1 MNSKLKVA
9 IRVAIASL
17 ICAALVVGYF
27 IYLNKQNSKP
37 AEEEQQL
44 TEAQI
49 IATTDFEKNY
59 PESPRAVVKWYNRIS
74 TVIYNNDLGDVSLKE
89 IGSQERELLD
99 EDLLKLNPEKDFY
112 NNLEKEMKENAE
124 RQRSIVSSEVCES
137 ADVSYKTVNGYEC
150 AYVYAYYFG
159 KEGGNFTRTYQK
171 FCLRKDKEDKWK
183 ILTFEKVPQEQTPFA
198 NM

>member
-1 MNSKLKVA
+1 MSKKLKIV
-9 IRVAIASL
+9 IRVAIVSL
-17 ICAALVVGYF
+17 ICAGLVVGYF

-37 AEEEQQL
+37 KEEEEL

-59 PESPRAVVKWYNRIS
+59 PETPRAVVKWYNRIA

-89 IGSQERELLD
+89 IADKERELLD
-99 EDLLKLNPEKDFY
+99 DDLLKLNPEKTFI
-112 NNLEKEMKENAE
+112 NNLEDEMKENE
-124 RQRSIVSSEVCES
+124 QRKRSIVSTEVCES
-137 ADVSYKTVNGYEC
+137 ADVTYKTVNGYEC

-171 FCLRKDKEDKWK
+171 FCLRKDKEGRWK
-183 ILTFEKVPQEQTPFA
+183 ILTSPSFFLFKFKFA
-198 NM
+198 S